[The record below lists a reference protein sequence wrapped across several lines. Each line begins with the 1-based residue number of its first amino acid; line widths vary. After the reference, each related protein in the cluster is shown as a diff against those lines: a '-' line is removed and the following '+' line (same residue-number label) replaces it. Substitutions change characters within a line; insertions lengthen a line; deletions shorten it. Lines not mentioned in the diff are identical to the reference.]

1 MAAKRILI
9 LTNRVPYPLNDGG
22 NLAMRAMVEGYH
34 KAGWQVYLLSMNTS
48 RHYVERDKLAN
59 IYKHIHA
66 FDTVDIN
73 NEVTAFAIARNF
85 VFSTQPNHAERF
97 YNNKF
102 ADKLTQVIRDF
113 QPDVIQV
120 ESVFLATYLPQV
132 KRQTH
137 ALTILRLHN
146 IEYQV
151 WSRLAGESK
160 GMLKKA
166 YLGNLS
172 RRIKVF
178 EIKAWQL
185 FDLLLPI
192 TETDAE
198 VVRRAG
204 VHTPAYVAPFGI
216 NIGSIPPAP
225 SSNKLYAY
233 HIGAMDWLPNEEGI
247 RWFLQEVW
255 PLVRKQQPEI
265 EFFFAG
271 RNMPASFAQMD
282 IEGVH
287 CMGEVDDAAMFISDK
302 SMLVVPIRSGGGI
315 RVKILEAM
323 AAGKI
328 VISTDIGIQGIDAL
342 SGVHYIAANTPAEFV
357 AAFNEILKDEVKAVS
372 IRENARKLVWSQYNE
387 RAIMNGLLDKVKD
400 LLG

>member
-22 NLAMRAMVEGYH
+22 NLAMRAMVDGYH
-34 KAGWQVYLLSMNTS
+34 KAGWEVYLLSMNTS
-48 RHYVERDKLAN
+48 RHYVESDKLAN
-59 IYKHIHA
+59 IYRHIHA

-73 NEVTAFAIARNF
+73 NDVTPFAIVRNF
-85 VFSTQPNHAERF
+85 VFSTQPSHAERF
-97 YNNKF
+97 YSNRF

-120 ESVFLATYLPQV
+120 ESVFLATYLPQI

-137 ALTILRLHN
+137 ALTVLRLHN

-151 WSRLAGESK
+151 WKRLAEESK
-160 GMLKKA
+160 GVLKKA

-172 RRIKVF
+172 RRIELF
-178 EIKAWQL
+178 EKKAWQL
-185 FDLLLPI
+185 VDLLLPI

-198 VVRRAG
+198 VVIEAG

-216 NIGSIPPAP
+216 NIENIPPAS

-247 RWFLQEVW
+247 KWFLQEVW
-255 PLVRKQQPEI
+255 PLVHKQQPAA

-271 RNMPASFAQMD
+271 RNMPAYFRQMNT
-282 IEGVH
+282 EGVH
-287 CMGEVDDAAMFISDK
+287 CIGEVPDASAFISDK
-302 SMLVVPIRSGGGI
+302 SILVVPIRSGGGI

-328 VISTDIGIQGIDAL
+328 VISTDVGIQGIEARN
-342 SGVHYIAANTPAEFV
+342 GVHYLAANTPDEFA
-357 AAFNEILKDEVKAVS
+357 AAFNVIAKEETKDIS
-372 IRENARKLVWSQYNE
+372 ENARKLVWSQYNE
-387 RAIMNGLLDKVKD
+387 AVIMKGLLDRLKD
-400 LLG
+400 LL

>member
-22 NLAMRAMVEGYH
+22 NLAMRAMIGGYH

-48 RHYVERDKLAN
+48 RHYVESDKLAN

-73 NEVTAFAIARNF
+73 NEVTPFAITRNF
-85 VFSTQPNHAERF
+85 IFSTQPNHAERF
-97 YNNKF
+97 YSNRF

-120 ESVFLATYLPQV
+120 ESVFLSTYLPQV

-137 ALTILRLHN
+137 ALTVLRLHN

-151 WSRLAGESK
+151 WNRLAGESK
-160 GMLKKA
+160 GILKKA

-172 RRIKVF
+172 RRIKTF

-198 VVRRAG
+198 VVRRTDI
-204 VHTPAYVAPFGI
+204 HTPVYVAPFGI
-216 NIGSIPPAP
+216 NIENIPPA
-225 SSNKLYAY
+225 SSVNKLYAY

-247 RWFLQEVW
+247 KWFLQEVW
-255 PLVRKQQPEI
+255 PQVRKQQPAI

-271 RNMPASFAQMD
+271 RNMPAYFTQMEM
-282 IEGVH
+282 EGVH
-287 CMGEVDDAAMFISDK
+287 CMGEVADAAAFINDK
-302 SMLVVPIRSGGGI
+302 SILVVPIRSGGGI

-328 VISTDIGIQGIDAL
+328 VISTDIGIQGIEA
-342 SGVHYIAANTPAEFV
+342 SAGVHYIAANTPAEFA
-357 AAFNEILKDEVKAVS
+357 AAFNEILKDEPKAAS
-372 IRENARKLVWSQYNE
+372 ISENARKLIWSRYNE
-387 RAIMNGLLDKVKD
+387 RAIMNELLDRVKD

>member
-22 NLAMRAMVEGYH
+22 NLAVRAMIDGYH

-48 RHYVERDKLAN
+48 RHYVESDKLAN
-59 IYKHIHA
+59 IYKHIYA

-85 VFSTQPNHAERF
+85 IFSTQPNHAERF
-97 YNNKF
+97 YNNRF

-137 ALTILRLHN
+137 ALTVLRLHN

-151 WSRLAGESK
+151 WSRLAAESK
-160 GMLKKA
+160 GILKKT

-172 RRIKVF
+172 RRIKAF

-192 TETDAE
+192 TETDADA
-198 VVRRAG
+198 VHRAG
-204 VHTPAYVAPFGI
+204 VHTPTYVAPFGI
-216 NIGSIPPAP
+216 SIENIPPA
-225 SSNKLYAY
+225 SSANKLFAY

-247 RWFLQEVW
+247 KWFLQEVW
-255 PLVRKQQPEI
+255 PLVRKQQPAV

-271 RNMPASFAQMD
+271 RNMPPYFTQMEM
-282 IEGVH
+282 EGVH
-287 CMGEVDDAAMFISDK
+287 CMGEVADAAAFISDK
-302 SMLVVPIRSGGGI
+302 SILVVPIRSGGGI

-328 VISTDIGIQGIDAL
+328 VISTDIGIQGIEA
-342 SGVHYIAANTPAEFV
+342 SAGVHYIAANTPAEFA
-357 AAFNEILKDEVKAVS
+357 AAFNEILKDEAKARRIS
-372 IRENARKLVWSQYNE
+372 EQALKLVWSRYNE
-387 RAIMNGLLDKVKD
+387 TVIMNGLLNRVKD

>member
-22 NLAMRAMVEGYH
+22 NLAMRAMIEGYH

-48 RHYVERDKLAN
+48 RHYVESDKLAN

-85 VFSTQPNHAERF
+85 IFSTQPNHAERF
-97 YNNKF
+97 YSNRF

-113 QPDVIQV
+113 QPDIVQV

-137 ALTILRLHN
+137 ALTVLRLHN

-151 WSRLAGESK
+151 WNRLAGESK
-160 GMLKKA
+160 GILKKA

-172 RRIKVF
+172 RRIKAF

-198 VVRRAG
+198 VVLRAG
-204 VHTPAYVAPFGI
+204 VQTPAYIVPFGI
-216 NIGSIPPAP
+216 NIEDIPPA
-225 SSNKLYAY
+225 SSANKLFAY

-247 RWFLQEVW
+247 KWFLQEVW
-255 PLVRKQQPEI
+255 PLVRKQQPAL

-271 RNMPASFAQMD
+271 RNMPAYFTHMEM
-282 IEGVH
+282 EGVH
-287 CMGEVDDAAMFISDK
+287 CMGEVADAAAFISDK
-302 SMLVVPIRSGGGI
+302 SILVVPIRSGGGI

-328 VISTDIGIQGIDAL
+328 VISTDIGIQGIEA
-342 SGVHYIAANTPAEFV
+342 SAGVHYIAANTPAEFA
-357 AAFNEILKDEVKAVS
+357 AAFNEILNDEVKARRIS
-372 IRENARKLVWSQYNE
+372 EEARKLVWSRYNE
-387 RAIMNGLLDKVKD
+387 TAIMNGLLNRVKD